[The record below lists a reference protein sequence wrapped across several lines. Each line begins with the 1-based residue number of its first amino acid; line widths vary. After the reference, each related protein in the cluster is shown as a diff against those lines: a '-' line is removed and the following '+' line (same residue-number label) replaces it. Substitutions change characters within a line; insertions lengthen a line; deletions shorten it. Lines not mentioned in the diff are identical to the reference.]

1 MRLRGLAILTVLA
14 ACLVSGSSAAPQAR
28 VAVGVYANNV
38 PRFDRLT
45 GQHTASALAFIGWD
59 QGRTWGKPYSYFLD
73 TLGERPHIVLKTERS
88 GGTIDRLYAARTPGC
103 VPMSSR
109 PPVRPL

>member
-1 MRLRGLAILTVLA
+1 MRLSGLAILTVLA

-59 QGRTWGKPYSYFLD
+59 PFLLTFFVPG
-73 TLGERPHIVLKTERS
+73 TLLSI
-88 GGTIDRLYAARTPGC
+88 AAALMRREP
-103 VPMSSR
+103 VPA
-109 PPVRPL
+109 VA